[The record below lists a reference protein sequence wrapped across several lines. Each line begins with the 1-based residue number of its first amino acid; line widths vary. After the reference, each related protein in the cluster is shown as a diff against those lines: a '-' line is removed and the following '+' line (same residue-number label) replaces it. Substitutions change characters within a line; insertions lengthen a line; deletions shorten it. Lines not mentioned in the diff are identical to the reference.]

1 MELDSKIAATL
12 ENLVEALRTP
22 EDYPARQEYIAYL
35 MAKAD
40 VYILERNAKWIGEVA

>member
-40 VYILERNAKWIGEVA
+40 VYILERNSQWVGEMA